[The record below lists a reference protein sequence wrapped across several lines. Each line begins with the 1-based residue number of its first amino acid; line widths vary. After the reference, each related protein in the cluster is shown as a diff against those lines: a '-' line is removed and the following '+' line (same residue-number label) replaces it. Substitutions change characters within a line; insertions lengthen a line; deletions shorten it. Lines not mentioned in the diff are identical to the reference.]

1 MRKYSA
7 IIPDRV
13 SKTNNVGTKWKSK
26 TKQQQQKPP
35 ANWEWAR
42 FGLKFCQLNWEYA
55 HQFMV

>member
-35 ANWEWAR
+35 ANWERAR

-55 HQFMV
+55 H